1 MFDRN
6 SRGPTID
13 STKAKNELR
22 KIKKLIGA
30 RFDIVLQVWRFGHPL
45 IKVEKS
51 TSSEVILKL
60 NNYFFIFLS
69 SFSALVEPIMGPR
82 EFLSNILSFF

>member
-6 SRGPTID
+6 SRGPKID

-22 KIKKLIGA
+22 KRKKLIEA
-30 RFDIVLQVWRFGHPL
+30 RFDTVLQVEDLDTHI

-51 TSSEVILKL
+51 TSSEIILC
-60 NNYFFIFLS
+60 
-69 SFSALVEPIMGPR
+69 
-82 EFLSNILSFF
+82 

>member
-6 SRGPTID
+6 SRGPKID

-22 KIKKLIGA
+22 KRKKITEA
-30 RFDIVLQVWRFGHPL
+30 RFNTVLQVLSFGHPL

-51 TSSEVILKL
+51 TSSEVIL
-60 NNYFFIFLS
+60 
-69 SFSALVEPIMGPR
+69 
-82 EFLSNILSFF
+82 